1 MSSRPSG
8 YYNARWDKSLAISQ
22 LLSVCVYTTA
32 RSSYMESG
40 LRWATAVVDAT
51 LFCLFVQTVYWYRGE
66 DGQTQQDHSPVAG
79 RWVARQ
85 NGIIADVNTG
95 YNRTTSALSVS
106 GTALLPL
113 QGDLAA
119 HWCQRIQPAIIAV
132 CDGRS
137 ESNIDVVRIEF
148 LFRGVHAAHY
158 SYVNT
163 FIKRH
168 ARVLFHNNAVL

>member
-1 MSSRPSG
+1 M
-8 YYNARWDKSLAISQ
+8 SLAISQ
-22 LLSVCVYTTA
+22 LLSVCVCLSIPQLAQVTWEVDSDERL
-32 RSSYMESG
+32 RSLTLLCS
-40 LRWATAVVDAT
+40 VV
-51 LFCLFVQTVYWYRGE
+51 CLCKLSTDTEVNTVW

-79 RWVARQ
+79 RCVARQ

-132 CDGRS
+132 YDGRS

-168 ARVLFHNNAVL
+168 ARVLFHNNAIL